1 MVALT
6 LILAVVVLQF
16 VVNWF
21 LYKARKKA
29 QSGNAIEIQ
38 SIDRV
43 SQKNK
48 KTVPK

>member
-1 MVALT
+1 MVALI

-29 QSGNAIEIQ
+29 QSSNVIETQ
-38 SIDRV
+38 TIDQV

-48 KTVPK
+48 KTLSK